1 MGNSF
6 FFSYLPVVEEY
17 HGARVSKFSVQA
29 VFKGYSLI
37 RR

>member
-1 MGNSF
+1 MGNSIF
-6 FFSYLPVVEEY
+6 FPYIPVVEEY
-17 HGARVSKFSVQA
+17 HGARVSKFSAQA